1 VIGEGGHVGWL
12 RGLGITAVVTAVAG
26 AGQATAYAAIDANDT
41 ITGVETAATSTE
53 GTFVG
58 TASGQLPGAWR
69 AVVDHA
75 VLPRNVGA
83 STAITGGTFALFTV
97 IHADAVTI
105 HGAFARRSA
114 GITMLSAGAGCKDQ
128 RFRIKDR
135 LTRVGIRGHR
145 DGAGTVSAVLTHYRT
160 RILGH
165 CVTYSAS
172 VAGTIT
178 LTFG

>member
-1 VIGEGGHVGWL
+1 LAHK
-12 RGLGITAVVTAVAG
+12 
-26 AGQATAYAAIDANDT
+26 
-41 ITGVETAATSTE
+41 
-53 GTFVG
+53 
-58 TASGQLPGAWR
+58 
-69 AVVDHA
+69 
-75 VLPRNVGA
+75 
-83 STAITGGTFALFTV
+83 
-97 IHADAVTI
+97 
-105 HGAFARRSA
+105 SA

-135 LTRVGIRGHR
+135 LTRVGVRGLR

-160 RILGH
+160 RILGY